1 MKLNSSRKLALIGI
15 LILVVFC
22 AVKGI
27 LATKS
32 FEPNLIFWQTLRYL
46 TMPEGIFFGGLLI
59 FVFIFSWDDKK

>member
-1 MKLNSSRKLALIGI
+1 MKLNSSRKLALVGI

-32 FEPNLIFWQTLRYL
+32 FDPNLIFWQTLRYL
-46 TMPEGIFFGGLLI
+46 TTPEGIFFGGILI
-59 FVFIFSWDDKK
+59 VVFIFSRDEKK